1 MSSGVDHGQE
11 SASTAMPEEAVKS
24 SGKVAPF
31 SSKRRLAGLLAIIVA
46 IVSAMYLYVQS
57 EPVARY
63 LLGARWNSE
72 AMLAGIKHGM
82 DTVALILIVLCAVL
96 FILIHS
102 KVLNLSERKRIWVEI
117 INWLVVVVT
126 TFMTIRVS
134 QVLSDRAFELSPL
147 QGISSRYN
155 LDGSQTFNLLAHR
168 VLEWVKFD

>member
-1 MSSGVDHGQE
+1 
-11 SASTAMPEEAVKS
+11 MPEEAVKS